1 MEQRTFGN
9 SDLTCS
15 PIGFGTWELGT
26 TQYGEIDI
34 DEAVRAVHMAID
46 HGITLFDTAEVYGP
60 YTSEELLARG
70 LGDRRKDIVL
80 VTKVGFVFHDDP
92 SIVGDAAIAGR
103 NASAAYITERTEG
116 CLKRLNTDYVDLML
130 IHWPDLKTPHEE
142 TIGALEAMKAA
153 GKIRHYGVSNYDVP
167 MMQGCQQHGHL
178 AANQVGYKQHGHL
191 AANQVGY
198 NMFDRRVEGAVLP
211 YCREQG
217 IGFMAYGSLAFG
229 LLTGALTPETE
240 FADNDWRGRGMAFG
254 LPLFERE
261 NFLKELRVTERLK
274 ELAAGY
280 DKSVAQLAL
289 AWVLSNSA
297 VTVGLVGMRNER
309 ELEENI
315 AAVDWRLTD
324 AARAEIDRI
333 FAEEGVPTHAESRQM
348 TDTSRGSE
356 SHAE

>member
-1 MEQRTFGN
+1 MEQRRFGD

-15 PIGFGTWELGT
+15 AIGFGTWELGT
-26 TQYGEIDI
+26 TQYGEIDV

-60 YTSEELLARG
+60 FTSEELLARG
-70 LGDRRKDIVL
+70 LGERRKDIVL
-80 VTKVGFVFHDDP
+80 VTKVGFVIDDDP
-92 SIVGDAAIAGR
+92 SVVGDEAITGR
-103 NASAAYITERTEG
+103 DASAAHITERTEG

-142 TIGALEAMKAA
+142 TMGALEALKAA

-167 MMQGCQQHGHL
+167 MMEACREHGS
-178 AANQVGYKQHGHL
+178 L

-198 NMFDRRVEGAVLP
+198 NMFDRRSEGAVLP
-211 YCREQG
+211 YCLEQG
-217 IGFMAYGSLAFG
+217 IGFMSYGSLAFG
-229 LLTGALTPETE
+229 LLTGALTPDTE
-240 FADNDWRGRGMAFG
+240 FAGNDWRRHGKAFG

-261 NFLKELRVTERLK
+261 NYLKALRVTERLK
-274 ELAAGY
+274 EVAAGY

-289 AWVLSNSA
+289 AWVLSHPA

-324 AARAEIDRI
+324 GDREEIDRI
-333 FAEEGVPTHAESRQM
+333 FAEEGVPTYAESRQM
-348 TDTSRGSE
+348 TDVSKGGE
-356 SHAE
+356 SHAD

>member
-9 SDLTCS
+9 TDLTCS
-15 PIGFGTWELGT
+15 ALGFGTWELGT
-26 TQYGEIDI
+26 TQYGEIDV

-46 HGITLFDTAEVYGP
+46 HGVTLFDTAEVYGP
-60 YTSEELLARG
+60 FTSEELLARG
-70 LGDRRKDIVL
+70 LGQRRKEIVL
-80 VTKVGFVFHDDP
+80 VTKVGFMFHDDP
-92 SIVGDAAIAGR
+92 AVQGDDAIVGR

-130 IHWPDLKTPHEE
+130 IHWPDLKTPHDE

-167 MMQGCQQHGHL
+167 MMEGCQ
-178 AANQVGYKQHGHL
+178 AVGSL

-198 NMFDRRVEGAVLP
+198 NLFDRRMEAAVLP
-211 YCREQG
+211 FCLEQG

-229 LLTGALTPETE
+229 LLTGALRPDTV
-240 FADNDWRGRGMAFG
+240 FADNDWRRHGKAFG

-261 NFLKELRVTERLK
+261 NFLKELRVTERLQAV
-274 ELAAGY
+274 AAGY
-280 DKSVAQLAL
+280 GKSVAQLAL
-289 AWVLSNSA
+289 AWVLSHPA

-315 AAVDWRLTD
+315 AAVDWRLTEAD
-324 AARAEIDRI
+324 RADIDRI
-333 FAEEGVPTHAESRQM
+333 FAEESVPTYADGRQM
-348 TDTSRGSE
+348 TDVSQGGE
-356 SHAE
+356 SHAD